1 MSIRTYEEII
11 AKLREL
17 KAYEALSELLKI
29 EINPDK
35 RRVLQ
40 NYI

>member
-1 MSIRTYEEII
+1 MSIRAYEEVI
-11 AKLREL
+11 AKLKEL
-17 KAYEALSELLKI
+17 RAYEALSELLKI
-29 EINPDK
+29 EVNPDK